1 LTHRLLLQKKDIR
14 LKWQNYFHY
23 ILVDEFQDTN
33 KIQFDILNMLIDPNK
48 QNIFVVGDP
57 DQTIYT

>member
-1 LTHRLLLQKKDIR
+1 MFD
-14 LKWQNYFHY
+14 Y

-33 KIQFDILNMLIDPNK
+33 ELQFNILNLLINQEK
-48 QNIFVVGDP
+48 KNVFVVGDP